1 MSYNRDKAMRN
12 FILGKR
18 IYLRGLRE
26 SELSSDGPYFG
37 WLNDLSLDYYT
48 ERSYFPN
55 TEEKMNAFYEV
66 AQRQDKVM
74 LLGIFDN
81 KTNKHIGN
89 ITLSD
94 INYLHQRAFIA
105 YMLGD
110 KSFEGQGI
118 TTDACLMLM
127 YYGFNKLNF
136 QRIDGGVADIHP
148 ASRRVCEKV
157 GLFVEGEQRNYF
169 MRNGQ
174 WYNRLVVGAL
184 RSQWMDEF
192 GERAR
197 SCFEKL
203 PC

>member
-1 MSYNRDKAMRN
+1 MRT

-18 IYLRGLRE
+18 IYLRGLHE
-26 SELSSDGPYFG
+26 DELSSNGPYFS
-37 WLNDLSLDYYT
+37 WMNDLSLDYYT

-55 TEEKMNAFYEV
+55 TTAKMRAFFEEGEK
-66 AQRQDKVM
+66 QDKM
-74 LLGIFDN
+74 LLLGIFDSE
-81 KTNKHIGN
+81 TDKHIGN
-89 ITLSD
+89 ITFTD

-110 KSFEGQGI
+110 RSFEGQGI
-118 TTDACLMLM
+118 TTDASLMLM

-157 GLFVEGEQRNYF
+157 GLMVEGEQRNF
-169 MRNGQ
+169 FFRNGQ

-184 RSQWMDEF
+184 RSEWMKVY

-197 SCFEKL
+197 SCFDVL